1 VPKFPAASAAVL
13 LLLALGTTACKKSD
27 APAGTGDGAATPAAS
42 GPAAPGPAATAA
54 AGTGDGDTK
63 YQCSSGIVP
72 VNYKSGTATL
82 KLKDKVIELKADAAN
97 ADRFIGT
104 GVEWWVNGRGQ
115 GGTANLY
122 ALTPEGEPGDVLEGC
137 VENPQA

>member
-1 VPKFPAASAAVL
+1 MSHFSAFSAAAL
-13 LLLALGTTACKKSD
+13 LVLALGATACKKAD
-27 APAGTGDGAATPAAS
+27 APSDGGDSAA
-42 GPAAPGPAATAA
+42 AAPTAAPAPAATATA
-54 AGTGDGDTK
+54 AATPGDGDTK
-63 YQCSSGIVP
+63 YQCSTGLYP
-72 VNYKSGTATL
+72 VTYKAGTATL
-82 KLKDKVIELKADAAN
+82 KLKDKTIELKADPEN

>member
-1 VPKFPAASAAVL
+1 MSKYPATAAAI
-13 LLLALGTTACKKSD
+13 LLLALGATACKKAEPPAESSAD
-27 APAGTGDGAATPAAS
+27 AAATPAVTT
-42 GPAAPGPAATAA
+42 PAAAPAVAD
-54 AGTGDGDTK
+54 AGNGDTK

-72 VNYKSGTATL
+72 VSYKAGGVTV
-82 KLKDKVIELKADAAN
+82 KLKDKVIELKADPAN
-97 ADRFIGT
+97 ADRFIGA